1 MIRTVKELYNYR
13 EMISSLIKR
22 DLRGKY
28 KASALG
34 FLWTF
39 LIPLF
44 QLVIYNFIF
53 STILRSDIKDFYIF
67 LIAGLFPWNFF
78 SACGTSGASCI
89 VNQENLI
96 KKIYFPRLV
105 LPVSFVTSSFINM
118 LLTFIVVFV
127 VLVFSG
133 HGVNALALAYL
144 PVVMLIEY
152 ILSLG
157 LCMLTSAL
165 TVYFRDLEYIMGILM
180 MAWIYLTPVFFEM
193 NIVPDK
199 FVAIFNIN
207 PMTPVIVAYQQI
219 LYYKQIPE
227 MGNLLHATFLGVVV
241 LIIVYLVFDK
251 IQKRF
256 VEEL

>member
-1 MIRTVKELYNYR
+1 MIKTVKELYCYR
-13 EMISSLIKR
+13 EMIASLIKR

-44 QLVIYNFIF
+44 QLVIYNFVF
-53 STILRSDIKDFYIF
+53 STILKSGIEDFYIF

-78 SACGTSGASCI
+78 NACGTSGASCV

-118 LLTFIVVFV
+118 LLTFIVVFA
-127 VLVFSG
+127 VLIFSG
-133 HGVNALALAYL
+133 HGMNGIALIYL

-157 LCMLTSAL
+157 ICMLTSAL
-165 TVYFRDLEYIMGILM
+165 TVYFRDLEYIMGIIL
-180 MAWIYLTPVFFEM
+180 MAWIYLTPVFFQMDIIPEKYY
-193 NIVPDK
+193 IL
-199 FVAIFNIN
+199 FNIN

-219 LYYKQIPE
+219 LYHKQIPE
-227 MGNLLHATFLGVVV
+227 MGNLLHATVLGIIV
-241 LIIVYLVFDK
+241 LIIGYIVFNN

>member
-1 MIRTVKELYNYR
+1 
-13 EMISSLIKR
+13 
-22 DLRGKY
+22 
-28 KASALG
+28 
-34 FLWTF
+34 
-39 LIPLF
+39 
-44 QLVIYNFIF
+44 
-53 STILRSDIKDFYIF
+53 
-67 LIAGLFPWNFF
+67 
-78 SACGTSGASCI
+78 
-89 VNQENLI
+89 
-96 KKIYFPRLV
+96 
-105 LPVSFVTSSFINM
+105 
-118 LLTFIVVFV
+118 
-127 VLVFSG
+127 
-133 HGVNALALAYL
+133 
-144 PVVMLIEY
+144 
-152 ILSLG
+152 
-157 LCMLTSAL
+157 MLTSAL

-241 LIIVYLVFDK
+241 LIIGYLVFDK

>member
-227 MGNLLHATFLGVVV
+227 MRNLLHATFLGVVV
-241 LIIVYLVFDK
+241 LIIGYLVFDK

>member
-1 MIRTVKELYNYR
+1 M
-13 EMISSLIKR
+13 
-22 DLRGKY
+22 
-28 KASALG
+28 
-34 FLWTF
+34 
-39 LIPLF
+39 
-44 QLVIYNFIF
+44 
-53 STILRSDIKDFYIF
+53 
-67 LIAGLFPWNFF
+67 
-78 SACGTSGASCI
+78 
-89 VNQENLI
+89 
-96 KKIYFPRLV
+96 
-105 LPVSFVTSSFINM
+105 
-118 LLTFIVVFV
+118 

-219 LYYKQIPE
+219 PE

-241 LIIVYLVFDK
+241 LIIGYLVFDK

>member
-96 KKIYFPRLV
+96 KKI
-105 LPVSFVTSSFINM
+105 
-118 LLTFIVVFV
+118 
-127 VLVFSG
+127 
-133 HGVNALALAYL
+133 
-144 PVVMLIEY
+144 
-152 ILSLG
+152 
-157 LCMLTSAL
+157 
-165 TVYFRDLEYIMGILM
+165 
-180 MAWIYLTPVFFEM
+180 
-193 NIVPDK
+193 
-199 FVAIFNIN
+199 
-207 PMTPVIVAYQQI
+207 
-219 LYYKQIPE
+219 
-227 MGNLLHATFLGVVV
+227 
-241 LIIVYLVFDK
+241 
-251 IQKRF
+251 
-256 VEEL
+256 

>member
-1 MIRTVKELYNYR
+1 
-13 EMISSLIKR
+13 
-22 DLRGKY
+22 
-28 KASALG
+28 
-34 FLWTF
+34 
-39 LIPLF
+39 
-44 QLVIYNFIF
+44 
-53 STILRSDIKDFYIF
+53 
-67 LIAGLFPWNFF
+67 
-78 SACGTSGASCI
+78 
-89 VNQENLI
+89 
-96 KKIYFPRLV
+96 
-105 LPVSFVTSSFINM
+105 M

-165 TVYFRDLEYIMGILM
+165 TVYFRDLQYIMGILM

-241 LIIVYLVFDK
+241 LIIGYLVFDK

>member
-219 LYYKQIPE
+219 LYYKQIRE

-241 LIIVYLVFDK
+241 LKIGYLVFDK